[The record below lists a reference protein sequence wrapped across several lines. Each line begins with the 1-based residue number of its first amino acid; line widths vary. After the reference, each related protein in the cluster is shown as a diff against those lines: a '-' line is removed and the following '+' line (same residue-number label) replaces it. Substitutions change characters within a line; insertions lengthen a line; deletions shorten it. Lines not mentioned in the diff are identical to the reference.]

1 MKKFFKN
8 LAVASLAI
16 AGILVSS
23 CTIEDIKTA
32 FEPTNA
38 VATISVTAIDV
49 LHGNADVSTDS
60 ELKLEASST
69 ANCVIKTEGNKIIIE
84 GAPALQEQTVTINAE
99 YKGNTGKTT
108 VSVPSLR
115 AGGTATIPATVIVGT
130 VQEKEAVANAT
141 VQVSV
146 WDNVSGKDVTSE
158 ATYSY
163 SGAPS
168 DCTAKE
174 GDAKGSYIISREGG
188 ISAFKLEVTATYG
201 GNSNKTTVEIG
212 DISEGDTKTYVASI
226 EVGTAPEPVKTPAV
240 AKINVKV
247 VDGTLQKDVTEE
259 STIDAKFVGEE
270 PKESL
275 TKEGNLITV
284 TAGES
289 LELKNVGILITAK
302 YEEFEGETVVTIAK
316 VPEGGVI
323 DYTATVI
330 IKNPA
335 EYVPVKVSEK
345 VTDVKVGTLKSTH
358 GLHTYTH
365 DYSHATT
372 GHGHGTGEWLY
383 NETEFI
389 LETTIDYENEYGTMN
404 SYEIEFTPDT
414 TPSDMAM
421 VNYLYEALK
430 GKEIVKEPA
439 QLQIRVSAFAMYSA
453 FCTKTTKAHKYN
465 IIRRESGKD
474 DVLVGI
480 VTVYTVST
488 QAEYCEAAIPGH
500 EGHYVHGHGH
510 DDIHGYSSN
519 AGGGIFFVE

>member
-1 MKKFFKN
+1 MKKFIKN

-23 CTIEDIKTA
+23 CKVEDIKTR

-38 VATISVTAIDV
+38 VATILVTAIDV
-49 LHGNADVSTDS
+49 LHDNADVSTDS

-69 ANCVIKTEGNKIIIE
+69 ANCVIKIEGNKIIIE
-84 GAPALQEQTVTINAE
+84 GAPTLQEQTVTINAE

-115 AGGTATIPATVIVGT
+115 AGGTATIPATVIVGS
-130 VQEKEAVANAT
+130 VQNVANAT

-163 SGAPS
+163 SGVPD
-168 DCTAKE
+168 DCTVKE
-174 GDAKGSYIISREGG
+174 GEAKGSYIISRKGG
-188 ISAFKLEVTATYG
+188 ISTFKLEVTATYG

-212 DISEGDTKTYVASI
+212 NISEGDTKTYVASI
-226 EVGTAPEPVKTPAV
+226 KVGTAPEPVKTPAV
-240 AKINVKV
+240 AKIHVTV
-247 VDGTLQKDVTEE
+247 VDGTLQKDVTKE
-259 STIDAKFVGEE
+259 STIDAEFVGEE

-275 TKEGNLITV
+275 KKEGNVIIV

-289 LELKNVGILITAK
+289 LELKNVDILIKATYK
-302 YEEFEGETVVTIAK
+302 EFEGETYVEITEVL
-316 VPEGGVI
+316 EGVEA
-323 DYTATVI
+323 DYTATII

-335 EYVPVKVSEK
+335 KYIPVKVSDE
-345 VTDVKVGTLKSTH
+345 VVDVKVGTLISTH

-383 NETEFI
+383 NESEFI
-389 LETTIDYENEYGTMN
+389 LETTIDYENEYGTIGASTEFAPGHTAADMKMVMY
-404 SYEIEFTPDT
+404 YE
-414 TPSDMAM
+414 
-421 VNYLYEALK
+421 EALY
-430 GKEIVKEPA
+430 GKKAVKEPA
-439 QLQIRVSAFAMYSA
+439 QLQITVSAFAMYSA
-453 FCTKTTKAHKYN
+453 FCTKTYTTTTYD

-474 DVLVGI
+474 DVLAG
-480 VTVYTVST
+480 TVKVLTVST

-519 AGGGIFFVE
+519 AGGGIIFAE